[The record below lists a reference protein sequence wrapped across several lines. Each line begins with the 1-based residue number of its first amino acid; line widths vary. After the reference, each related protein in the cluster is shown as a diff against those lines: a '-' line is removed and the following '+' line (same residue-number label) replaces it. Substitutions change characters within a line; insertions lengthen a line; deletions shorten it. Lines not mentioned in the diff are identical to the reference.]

1 MRPTLRQSALA
12 VMGALCLAGCDGQDA
27 DRLAR
32 VGRKTN
38 EKFHALTGGS
48 QEKLSSGWLAVRA
61 NWDDVT
67 LDTHV
72 AARLRWDK
80 ALMNDKIEVTAAD
93 GAVELKG
100 KVADLTQRRRAV
112 EIAQSTAGVN
122 EVRDSL
128 EVAGP

>member
-1 MRPTLRQSALA
+1 MRLTLRRSALA
-12 VMGALCLAGCDGQDA
+12 VLAALFLAGCDGQDA

-48 QEKLSSGWLAVRA
+48 QEKLSTGWLAVRA

-67 LDTHV
+67 LDTRV

-80 ALMNDKIEVTAAD
+80 ALVNNKIEVTASD
-93 GAVELKG
+93 GVVELKG
-100 KVADLTQRRRAV
+100 KVGDLIQRRRAV